1 MPYAWANTTPKR
13 ESADWGIS
21 TTTQFVVRRLQIQ
34 RSAKKMRIGC
44 TRAYYLF
51 AFSFVSGSRCLPYH
65 NKLNFNQ
72 MVLYGIDHKV
82 GGVFASRLLKN
93 IGAMLIHRTL
103 RDK

>member
-1 MPYAWANTTPKR
+1 M
-13 ESADWGIS
+13 IS

-65 NKLNFNQ
+65 NKLNLDEV
-72 MVLYGIDHKV
+72 VLYGIDHQV
-82 GGVFASRLLKN
+82 GGVFATRLLEN
-93 IGAMLIHRTL
+93 IGTMLIHGAL
-103 RDK
+103 RDKELVGNLLV

>member
-1 MPYAWANTTPKR
+1 M
-13 ESADWGIS
+13 IS

-65 NKLNFNQ
+65 NKLNLNQ
-72 MVLYGIDHKV
+72 MILYGVDHKI
-82 GGVFASRLLKN
+82 GGIFATRLLEN
-93 IGAMLIHRTL
+93 IGTMLIHGAL
-103 RDK
+103 RDKELVGNLLV